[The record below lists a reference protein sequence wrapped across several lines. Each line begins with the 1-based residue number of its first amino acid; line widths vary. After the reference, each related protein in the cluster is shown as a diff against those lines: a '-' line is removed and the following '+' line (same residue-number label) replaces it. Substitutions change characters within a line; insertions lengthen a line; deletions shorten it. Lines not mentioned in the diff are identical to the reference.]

1 MNLTAVI
8 VDDEAK
14 GRRTLQA
21 MIEEYCTSVTV
32 VDTADDVLSGVKAIS
47 THQPDVVFLDIHMPN
62 YSGFK
67 LIEYFDNPE
76 FQIIFTTAY
85 EEYAM
90 QAYKAKALAY
100 LVKPIDIDEL
110 IEAVSRVRQIKKNDT
125 EQALPT
131 PNDKA
136 ADNEKRF
143 VMPTQGALL
152 YMLEDEIISIESQ
165 GRYSK
170 IYLKEGKEVI
180 TTKSLRDCESTFVN
194 TLLLRIHKSWIIN
207 LAYIKKYA
215 KGRDAH
221 VIMETKQRIDVGQI
235 YKDELTKL
243 TSIFEK

>member
-1 MNLTAVI
+1 MKLTAVI

-14 GRRTLQA
+14 GRRTLKA
-21 MIEEYCTSVTV
+21 MIEEYCTSVEV

-110 IEAVSRVRQIKKNDT
+110 IEAVGRVQQIKENDP

-136 ADNEKRF
+136 TDNEKRF

-180 TTKSLRDCESTFVN
+180 TTKSLRDCEATFVN

-235 YKDELTKL
+235 YKDQLTQL